1 MEFYGRVPLYHKNNL
16 TRTHRKNQNIML
28 REEAM
33 FLQSVAETFRL
44 LYLKKKKQLF
54 KTNFY
59 QQKYYNSSG
68 GNFTTFQVV
77 YQRKCNS
84 TVVPQLNKFL

>member
-1 MEFYGRVPLYHKNNL
+1 MYYKNNL

-44 LYLKKKKQLF
+44 LYLKKKNSFLKQIFTNNNITIPQGVISQLF
-54 KTNFY
+54 
-59 QQKYYNSSG
+59 
-68 GNFTTFQVV
+68 
-77 YQRKCNS
+77 R
-84 TVVPQLNKFL
+84 

>member
-16 TRTHRKNQNIML
+16 TRTHKKNQNIML

-44 LYLKKKKQLF
+44 LYLKKKKTAF
-54 KTNFY
+54 
-59 QQKYYNSSG
+59 
-68 GNFTTFQVV
+68 
-77 YQRKCNS
+77 
-84 TVVPQLNKFL
+84 

>member
-33 FLQSVAETFRL
+33 FLQSVAENFRL
-44 LYLKKKKQLF
+44 LYLKKKTSFLKQIFTNKNITIPQGVISQLF
-54 KTNFY
+54 
-59 QQKYYNSSG
+59 
-68 GNFTTFQVV
+68 
-77 YQRKCNS
+77 R
-84 TVVPQLNKFL
+84 

>member
-44 LYLKKKKQLF
+44 LYLKKKNSFLKQIFTNKNITIPQGVISQLF
-54 KTNFY
+54 
-59 QQKYYNSSG
+59 
-68 GNFTTFQVV
+68 
-77 YQRKCNS
+77 R
-84 TVVPQLNKFL
+84 